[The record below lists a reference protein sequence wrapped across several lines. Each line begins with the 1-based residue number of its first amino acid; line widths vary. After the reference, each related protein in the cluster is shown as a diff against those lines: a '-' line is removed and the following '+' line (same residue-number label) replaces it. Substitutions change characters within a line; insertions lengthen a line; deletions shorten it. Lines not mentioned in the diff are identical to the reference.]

1 MKIKDLTDQE
11 LFLRLIKSRSGTT
24 YWKIVSALRSR
35 PSDFV
40 FSKCIELIDSE
51 IIKEKIAGIDVL
63 AQLGVKERPFYKET
77 IELFFDLIKKEKD
90 SKLLSSTLI
99 AISHNNDKLK
109 QKQIE
114 IISSFKS
121 HRSSNV
127 RYGVVLSLLGLN
139 NSKAIETLIALSN
152 DKKESV
158 RDWAT
163 FGLGTQIDIDNDFIR
178 NALWNRVN
186 DNDQDTKLEAIV
198 GLAKR
203 KDFRIKEII
212 KRELTDGEF
221 GTLLFE
227 AIEVLNAKEFIPL
240 LRTNLEKGR
249 IDNGIESDWLS
260 DLEELITELEK
271 Q

>member
-1 MKIKDLTDQE
+1 MKDLTDQE
-11 LFLRLIKSRSGTT
+11 LLSQLIISRPGST

-40 FSKCIELIDSE
+40 FSKCIELIDSG
-51 IIKEKIAGIDVL
+51 ILKEKIAGIDVL

-77 IELFFDLIKKEKD
+77 IEIFFDLIKKEKD
-90 SKLLSSTLI
+90 SKLLSSILI

-109 QKQIE
+109 QKKIE

-139 NSKAIETLIALSN
+139 NSKAIDTLIVLSR

-178 NALWNRVN
+178 NALWDRVN
-186 DNDQDTKLEAIV
+186 DKDQDTKLEAIV

-212 KRELTDGEF
+212 KRELINGQF

-249 IDNGIESDWLS
+249 IENGFDSDWLL
-260 DLEELITELEK
+260 DLEELINDLEK
-271 Q
+271 K